1 MEYLFAMWDGG
12 GTVGPELVLVRRLV
26 ARGHRVTALA
36 APTLRTQVE
45 AAGATFLP
53 WQRVPHRRMAADPD
67 PFVDH
72 DLRTPMQVAD
82 RLLDRVLAGP
92 AADYAAEVGAAL
104 DARPADAVLATF
116 TLLGALAA
124 AESRGLPSVA
134 LMPNVYL
141 LPARGLPPYGTG
153 WFPLRGPLGRLRD
166 SVMNAVFLR
175 LWSPGTATLNAARHE
190 LGLPPLRHVFDQL
203 TGATRVLVLT
213 SRAFEFPARMP
224 ANVRYVGPQLDDPA
238 WALPAELP
246 PGDEPLVLVSMS
258 STFMDQAPVL
268 RRAVAALDTLP
279 VRTLVTTG
287 PEIDPAEVPGTERVR
302 VVRSAPHSTVLPHAA
317 ACVTHGGHGSV
328 AKALVAG
335 VPQLVI
341 PLGRDQPDSA
351 ARVVAAGA
359 GLRLGRKA
367 PPGAIARAV
376 RRLLDEPSFRI
387 RAAELGAVMRADE
400 ASGTAI
406 DELEAVALDRN
417 GVTP

>member
-12 GTVGPELVLVRRLV
+12 GTVGPELVLVRGLV

-53 WQRVPHRRMAADPD
+53 WQRVPHRRTAADPD

-72 DLRTPMQVAD
+72 DLSTPIEFAD

-134 LMPNVYL
+134 LMSNVYL
-141 LPARGLPPYGTG
+141 LPARGMPPYGTG
-153 WFPLRGPLGRLRD
+153 WSPLHGPVGRLRD
-166 SVMNAVFLR
+166 GAVNAIIRR
-175 LWSPGTATLNAARHE
+175 LWARGTPTLNAARHG

-224 ANVRYVGPQLDDPA
+224 ASVRYVGPQLDDPA

-268 RRAVAALDTLP
+268 RRTVAALDAMP
-279 VRTLVTTG
+279 VRALVTTG
-287 PEIDPAEVPGTERVR
+287 PEIDPDEVPGTERVR
-302 VVRSAPHSTVLPHAA
+302 VVRSAPHSAVLPHAA
-317 ACVTHGGHGSV
+317 AFVTHGGHGSV

-341 PLGRDQPDSA
+341 PLGRDQPCNA

-359 GLRLGRKA
+359 GLRLGKKA
-367 PPGAIARAV
+367 APGAIVRAV
-376 RRLLDEPSFRI
+376 RRLLDEPTFRL
-387 RAAELGAVMRADE
+387 RAAELGAVMRADG
-400 ASGTAI
+400 ASSAAV
-406 DELEAVALDRN
+406 DELESVALDRN
-417 GVTP
+417 GVTS